1 MTLQQASSKS
11 SKQEVAAPP
20 ELEAKGAVLSK
31 QEAES
36 ALKRASSDEQVSVMQ
51 QAPVLNRRRPCESR
65 HRR

>member
-1 MTLQQASSKS
+1 
-11 SKQEVAAPP
+11 VAAPS
-20 ELEAKGAVLSK
+20 ELEAKAAVLSK

-36 ALKRASSDEQVSVMQ
+36 ALKRASSNEQVSVMQ